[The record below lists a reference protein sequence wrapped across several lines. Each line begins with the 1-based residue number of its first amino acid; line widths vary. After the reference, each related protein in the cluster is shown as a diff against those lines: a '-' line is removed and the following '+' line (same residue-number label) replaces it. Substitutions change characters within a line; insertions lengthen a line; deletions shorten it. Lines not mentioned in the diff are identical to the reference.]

1 MAPPKEKDRP
11 LPFDANLGIF
21 NERTGMYET
30 PAPKPKPEKASSSST
45 ASPSPATAD
54 RVPTIFDK
62 GYDKYARSEARR
74 RLSPSK
80 GTQAKRE
87 STSAPAP
94 LPLPR
99 PQSSPAR
106 PVVVAAAATKPR
118 PAKVVKRV
126 VGPNVP
132 KTWFNDM
139 FGVKGK
145 AK

>member
-1 MAPPKEKDRP
+1 MAPPKEKDRAIP
-11 LPFDANLGIF
+11 LDANLGIF

-30 PAPKPKPEKASSSST
+30 PAPKAKPGKASSST
-45 ASPSPATAD
+45 ASPRPVTTD

-62 GYDKYARSEARR
+62 GYDKYAKEEALRR
-74 RLSPSK
+74 RWSPSK

-87 STSAPAP
+87 SASP
-94 LPLPR
+94 LLPR
-99 PQSSPAR
+99 PQSSSAR
-106 PVVVAAAATKPR
+106 PVVVAAATKPR

-126 VGPNVP
+126 VAPNVP

-145 AK
+145 PN